1 MTQKARE
8 VNLKSVQKFSKNNEL
23 LQTYSSIKEASILNN
38 LQQSN
43 ISMCCNGKLKTSGG
57 FIWRFKTI

>member
-1 MTQKARE
+1 MLIITKYD
-8 VNLKSVQKFSKNNEL
+8 EL